1 MQSCKAKGNKI
12 LWFWQVD
19 LPTFRSRRCD
29 A

>member
-1 MQSCKAKGNKI
+1 VQYCKAKGNKM

-19 LPTFRSRRCD
+19 LQTFRSRRCD